1 MKIIVELDDLCH
13 IASMIEMYADL
24 LIGLDEEDDIYYVEG
39 YADEI
44 KRAAANLREVADD
57 AEEVKG
63 E

>member
-1 MKIIVELDDLCH
+1 
-13 IASMIEMYADL
+13 MYADL
-24 LIGLDEEDDIYYVEG
+24 LIGLDEEDDIDYVEG

-44 KRAAANLREVADD
+44 KRAAANLREIADD

>member
-13 IASMIEMYADL
+13 IASKIEMYADL
-24 LIGLDEEDDIYYVEG
+24 LIGLDEEDDIDYVEG

-44 KRAAANLREVADD
+44 KRAAQDLREVVDD